1 MLQQF
6 ALKICWRVEKGFR
19 RRSKNHERCAR
30 VESWWECLSLWQMD
44 ATGKWR
50 AASWCLVRMNE
61 MYQPVEHYSSWT
73 KMHVSV
79 LKPEHFDVESHQH
92 PKIMLC
98 SICDLFYPL
107 MTLVLLIQSSYSAPA
122 LIQEWIGKK
131 ELRSPVRISKLMF
144 EQIFF
149 TVNNG
154 QAECLFI
161 KHKWTFSTYGLFIFR
176 MNDVAHYLS
185 LVTLSFAKERAFFG
199 VFILIK

>member
-1 MLQQF
+1 M
-6 ALKICWRVEKGFR
+6 EKGFR

-122 LIQEWIGKK
+122 LIQEWIEKK

-185 LVTLSFAKERAFFG
+185 LVTLSFGKERAFFG